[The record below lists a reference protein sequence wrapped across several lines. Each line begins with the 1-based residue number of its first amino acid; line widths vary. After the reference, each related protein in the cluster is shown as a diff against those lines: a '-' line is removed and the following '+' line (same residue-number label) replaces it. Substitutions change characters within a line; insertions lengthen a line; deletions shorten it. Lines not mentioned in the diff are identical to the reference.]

1 MINLASNI
9 TKRLRGILNAWQ
21 FWFKVK
27 FLCVWHNVLVLGLRC
42 SPLNA
47 ALSAIRESHQKVGKY
62 EH

>member
-1 MINLASNI
+1 MFTAQWF
-9 TKRLRGILNAWQ
+9 RLG
-21 FWFKVK
+21 
-27 FLCVWHNVLVLGLRC
+27 GLRC